1 MKPYYEFHS
10 LEHVYLEDSWVLDIQ
25 TGPDSV
31 EITLETVL
39 TESHPEYSDPLP
51 GEQYCY
57 RNGRICFQNAKRIT
71 WTNKSMIPNPEPGG
85 PPDYGNIDEFY
96 FSEGSYHLIGEW
108 GELEIVS
115 SEPLF
120 EFVEKPETSR

>member
-1 MKPYYEFHS
+1 MKYYYEFHS
-10 LEHVYLEDSWVLDIQ
+10 LEHVYLEDSYVLDIQ
-25 TGPDSV
+25 TEPGTV
-31 EITLETVL
+31 EISVDTVL
-39 TESHPEYSDPLP
+39 TESHPQYSDPLP
-51 GEQYCY
+51 GEQYCH

-71 WTNKSMIPNPEPGG
+71 WVKKSMVLIPDLEG

-120 EFVEKPETSR
+120 QLVE

>member
-1 MKPYYEFHS
+1 MKDYYEFHT

-39 TESHPEYSDPLP
+39 TPSHPEYSDPP
-51 GEQYCY
+51 PNEQYCY

-71 WTNKSMIPNPEPGG
+71 WTNKSMIPNPEPGS
-85 PPDYGNIDEFY
+85 PPDYGNIDVFY

-115 SEPLF
+115 CEPLF
-120 EFVEKPETSR
+120 EFVECPETSR

>member
-1 MKPYYEFHS
+1 MKQYYEFHS
-10 LEHVYLEDSWVLDIQ
+10 LEHIYLEDSYVLDIQ
-25 TGPDSV
+25 TEPDTV
-31 EITLETVL
+31 EISVETVL
-39 TESHPEYSDPLP
+39 TANHPQYSDPLP

-57 RNGRICFQNAKRIT
+57 RNGRICFQNPKRIT
-71 WTNKSMIPNPEPGG
+71 WVKKSMILMPDLVG
-85 PPDYGNIDEFY
+85 PPDYGNIDVFY

-120 EFVEKPETSR
+120 ELVE

>member
-1 MKPYYEFHS
+1 MKQYYEFHS

-25 TGPDSV
+25 TEPDSV
-31 EITLETVL
+31 EISLETVL
-39 TESHPEYSDPLP
+39 TESHPQYSDPP
-51 GEQYCY
+51 PNKQYCY

-71 WTNKSMIPNPEPGG
+71 WIEKSMIPNIEPGS
-85 PPDYGNIDEFY
+85 PPDYGNIDVFY

-120 EFVEKPETSR
+120 ELV

>member
-1 MKPYYEFHS
+1 MKYYYEFHS
-10 LEHVYLEDSWVLDIQ
+10 LEHVYLEDSYVLDIQ
-25 TGPDSV
+25 TEPGTV
-31 EITLETVL
+31 EISVDTVL
-39 TESHPEYSDPLP
+39 TENHPQYSDPLP
-51 GEQYCY
+51 DEQYCY
-57 RNGRICFQNAKRIT
+57 RNGRICFRNAKSIT
-71 WTNKSMIPNPEPGG
+71 WVKKSMVLIPDLEG

-120 EFVEKPETSR
+120 ELVE